1 MVDYDTA
8 YQVVQDP
15 NADPVMLARIAYE
28 NPEFGPNVAYNPRC
42 YPGLK
47 HWLATFGTKE
57 TKDYLAQMDP
67 SLVDEHGPVADQ
79 PAEGVQA
86 ADQAS
91 QDQAATGAAG
101 AAYEQVS
108 YEQPDYVA
116 PVQEGPAQAA
126 AQPAQQAQTG
136 VQPAQN
142 PAQYA
147 QATAQPVQTAPVQT
161 QTAAQPI
168 QAAAAPQFTPP
179 EQIQAT
185 NPYGFTA
192 QQALDPNTDPAT
204 LQQIAQY
211 APELLPCLAKN
222 PNTYP
227 ALLDWLRGLNDPAIN
242 AALASRA

>member
-57 TKDYLAQMDP
+57 TKEYLATQLTP
-67 SLVDEHGPVADQ
+67 SYVDEHGPVADQ
-79 PAEGVQA
+79 PAQDSQQQA
-86 ADQAS
+86 DASDQA
-91 QDQAATGAAG
+91 QDQAVANG
-101 AAYEQVS
+101 AYEHVS
-108 YEQPDYVA
+108 YEQPDYVTPAQEQQPSQQSQQDQPEPAQQQPAQMAA
-116 PVQEGPAQAA
+116 PVQ
-126 AQPAQQAQTG
+126 
-136 VQPAQN
+136 
-142 PAQYA
+142 
-147 QATAQPVQTAPVQT
+147 ATPAQPVQ
-161 QTAAQPI
+161 
-168 QAAAAPQFTPP
+168 AAPASQFTPP

-192 QQALDPNTDPAT
+192 QQALNPATDPAT

-211 APELLPCLAKN
+211 APELLPCVAKN
-222 PNTYP
+222 PSTYP

>member
-67 SLVDEHGPVADQ
+67 SMVDAHGPVADQ

-86 ADQAS
+86 VDDQDS
-91 QDQAATGAAG
+91 QGQATAGGTG

-116 PVQEGPAQAA
+116 PVQEGPAQAT
-126 AQPAQQAQTG
+126 AQPAQQAQDS
-136 VQPAQN
+136 
-142 PAQYA
+142 AQYA
-147 QATAQPVQTAPVQT
+147 QAVQSAQPVAQPDAQPVQ
-161 QTAAQPI
+161 AAT
-168 QAAAAPQFTPP
+168 APQFTPP

-227 ALLDWLRGLNDPAIN
+227 ALLDWLRGLNDPAVN